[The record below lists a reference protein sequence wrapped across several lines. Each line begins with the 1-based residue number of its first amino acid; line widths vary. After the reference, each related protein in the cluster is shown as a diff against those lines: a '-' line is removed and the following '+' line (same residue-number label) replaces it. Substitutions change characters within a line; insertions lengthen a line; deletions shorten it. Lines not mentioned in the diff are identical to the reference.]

1 MFSLSLFVAV
11 MKKLSIYLLISIVLA
26 VVLSL
31 YTRVLMT
38 GDVLDTIYTVA
49 GIIFS
54 VGMSLTVSPKTD
66 GVANDTIKR
75 SIRYSYK
82 KIRNT
87 FMYFFGVDTTLYVLT
102 EFDYSMCLS
111 AIFGNCCAIFLLF
124 SVAYYVYNFNCLQ
137 ILGEKIEDQVMKENN
152 NQ

>member
-1 MFSLSLFVAV
+1 

-38 GDVLDTIYTVA
+38 GDVLDTLYTVA
-49 GIIFS
+49 GVIFS

-66 GVANDTIKR
+66 GVANETIKK

-82 KIRNT
+82 KIRNS
-87 FMYFFGVDTTLYVLT
+87 FMYFFGIDTVLYVLT
-102 EFDYSMCLS
+102 EFDLSMCLA
-111 AIFGNCCAIFLLF
+111 AILSNCCAIFLLF
-124 SVAYYVYNFNCLQ
+124 SVAYYVYNFYCLQ
-137 ILGEKIEDQVMKENN
+137 ILGEEIEDQVMKEKNS
-152 NQ
+152 Q

>member
-1 MFSLSLFVAV
+1 

-38 GDVLDTIYTVA
+38 GDVLDTLYTVA
-49 GIIFS
+49 GVIFS

-66 GVANDTIKR
+66 GVANETIKK

-82 KIRNT
+82 KIRNS
-87 FMYFFGVDTTLYVLT
+87 FMYFFCIDTVLYVLT
-102 EFDYSMCLS
+102 EFDFSMCLA
-111 AIFGNCCAIFLLF
+111 AILGNFCAIFLLF
-124 SVAYYVYNFNCLQ
+124 SVAYYVYNFYCLQ
-137 ILGEKIEDQVMKENN
+137 ILGEEIEDQVMKENN
-152 NQ
+152 SQ